1 MYLKEDRK
9 VIIENDSHYKFGRA
23 LVSGQLILKHKLYK
37 LTLDQIMSNGLAR
50 VDKEVFLF
58 IFLNLMYTSWGS
70 LSVII
75 SNVKRISDNTM
86 YCDRKT
92 Y

>member
-9 VIIENDSHYKFGRA
+9 VIIENDSHYKFGQA

-50 VDKEVFLF
+50 VGKEVFLF
-58 IFLNLMYTSWGS
+58 IFFKSY
-70 LSVII
+70 V
-75 SNVKRISDNTM
+75 
-86 YCDRKT
+86 Y
-92 Y
+92 